1 MNNETKTLI
10 ERYYQAFNKKDYEGM
25 LSLLTDD
32 VSHDIN
38 QGKRI
43 PGKKAFQEFLSRM
56 DFLYDEN
63 LTDIVVMT
71 DDSGKRASAEFICN
85 GIYKNNDE
93 GLPAAKG
100 QKYRLPV
107 GCFFDLRD
115 GKISRVS
122 NYYNMNDWIKMV
134 QA

>member
-1 MNNETKTLI
+1 MNMEAKKLI
-10 ERYYQAFNKKDYEGM
+10 ENYYKAFNEKNYEGM
-25 LSLLTDD
+25 LELLADE

-43 PGKKAFQEFLSRM
+43 PGKKAFKEFLSRM

-71 DDSGKRASAEFICN
+71 DESGKRAAAEFICN
-85 GIYKNNDE
+85 GVYKNTDE
-93 GLPAAKG
+93 GLPPARR
-100 QKYRLPV
+100 QKYCLPV
-107 GCFFDLRD
+107 GCFFDIYD

-122 NYYNMNDWIKMV
+122 NYYNMNDWIRMV
-134 QA
+134 Q

>member
-1 MNNETKTLI
+1 MNTKSLI
-10 ERYYQAFNKKDYEGM
+10 EKYYQAFNAKNYDGM
-25 LSLLTDD
+25 LDLLTDD

-43 PGKKAFQEFLSRM
+43 PGKKAFKEFLARM

-63 LTDIVVMT
+63 LTDMVVMT
-71 DDSGKRASAEFICN
+71 DETGKRASAEFICN
-85 GIYKNNDE
+85 GVYKNSDE
-93 GLPAAKG
+93 GLPPAKG

-107 GCFFDLRD
+107 GCFFDIKD
-115 GKISRVS
+115 GKIARVS

-134 QA
+134 QQ

>member
-1 MNNETKTLI
+1 MSTKNLI
-10 ERYYQAFNKKDYEGM
+10 QSYYQAFNAKNYEGM
-25 LSLLTDD
+25 LALLTDD

-43 PGKKAFQEFLSRM
+43 PGKNAFKEFLARM
-56 DFLYDEN
+56 DYLYDEN
-63 LTDIVVMT
+63 LTDIVVLT
-71 DDSGKRASAEFICN
+71 DESGKRAAAEFICN
-85 GIYKNNDE
+85 GVYKNSDE

-107 GCFFDLRD
+107 GCFFDIRD

-134 QA
+134 NE